1 MKNLFLIMIL
11 LIVSTVQ
18 GQETLNR
25 PYHTTSEIYKPN
37 SEGEYVFHKVEANV
51 GALRFV
57 INDSLLIR
65 KLSDA
70 DGNLVETTTY
80 DVISIEEV
88 VGKRTYK
95 LMYNNEIYYFEV
107 YDENYNE
114 ILWKLPSDI
123 VKIISGDIVIDID

>member
-1 MKNLFLIMIL
+1 MIL
-11 LIVSTVQ
+11 FTVSILAQ
-18 GQETLNR
+18 GQDVLNR

-37 SEGEYVFHKVEANV
+37 SEGEYTFQKVEANV

-57 INDSLLIR
+57 ITDSTFVR

-70 DGNLVETTTY
+70 DGNLIETTEY
-80 DVISIEEV
+80 IIINIDEV

-95 LMYNNEIYYFEV
+95 LMFNNEIYYFEV

-123 VKIISGDIVIDID
+123 VKIISGDIVLDIR